1 MKSHDHLLSKR
12 YDPESYNC
20 VHFVCEAGKD
30 LYGIDRSEAL
40 ELFMRP
46 IRDKKF
52 LPSRIKLLNP
62 LPIGK
67 EGCIVAFHH
76 RDKHQSP
83 HVGLFRMGRI
93 LHIQECGVSWMPIHV
108 VQAFGFNRVSYYD

>member
-1 MKSHDHLLSKR
+1 MKSHDHLLSKQ
-12 YDPESYNC
+12 YDREHYNC

-30 LYGIDRSEAL
+30 LYENDRSEAL

-46 IRDKKF
+46 VQDKQF

-62 LPIGK
+62 LPMEK

-76 RDKHQSP
+76 RDNHQSP
-83 HVGLFRMGRI
+83 HVGIFRMGRI
-93 LHIQECGVSWMPIHV
+93 LHIQETGVSWMPMHV
-108 VQAFGFNRVSYYD
+108 VQAMGFDRVSYYD